1 MRNYVKFAK
10 KFGLNLTD
18 NKYLKSKLR
27 FMFGDIPSD
36 CSNDYE
42 YYGYDVN
49 ECELTKPLIYPFN
62 FVELDDFII
71 QNCPNIGIILYKE
84 LYNVC
89 VKLNKGDEYDD
100 CYECG
105 QVFKTYYC
113 YFVCDVE
120 KLYDFLLQNQICEK
134 KDLL

>member
-1 MRNYVKFAK
+1 MKFAN
-10 KFGLNLTD
+10 KFGLKLTD

-27 FMFGDIPSD
+27 FMFGDIPNECD
-36 CSNDYE
+36 NDDE
-42 YYGYDVN
+42 YYGYDDN
-49 ECELTKPLIYPFN
+49 KRKLTRPLIYPFN
-62 FVELDDFII
+62 FIELDNVITKICPNMGII
-71 QNCPNIGIILYKE
+71 QYKE

-100 CYECG
+100 CFECG
-105 QVFKTYYC
+105 RVFKTYYC

-120 KLYDFLLQNQICEK
+120 KLYDFLLQNRICEK